1 MNTKH
6 PRKRS
11 RKRKCKHCGQLY
23 MPDARHLRDQ
33 QYCGAPSCRI
43 ASKRASHRRWLSSPK
58 GAEYRDPVENKRRVC
73 QWRKANPGYWRRGGR
88 KGADALQDTMDSQS
102 SFHQDVT
109 AVLATDA
116 LQDSFL
122 SQPAL
127 VVGVIAH
134 LTGCALQDTIVSAMR
149 RFVLLGQDILG
160 TVPGS
165 PPKGDNRYGHAKA
178 HYQSRA
184 SPAHSRVVQLG

>member
-73 QWRKANPGYWRRGGR
+73 QWRKANPGYWRRVAAKVR
-88 KGADALQDTMDSQS
+88 MRYKIRWIRNHLSIRMLQRYYR
-102 SFHQDVT
+102 
-109 AVLATDA
+109 L
-116 LQDSFL
+116 
-122 SQPAL
+122 
-127 VVGVIAH
+127 
-134 LTGCALQDTIVSAMR
+134 MR
-149 RFVLLGQDILG
+149 YKIRFFRNLLWLWGL
-160 TVPGS
+160 
-165 PPKGDNRYGHAKA
+165 
-178 HYQSRA
+178 
-184 SPAHSRVVQLG
+184 